1 MANATNRLRVG
12 LIGASPRGGWGA
24 QSHLP
29 ALQALPDIELAAIC
43 TAHEETARA
52 SADKF
57 GVALAYHHHQDLL
70 ANPDIDVVAV
80 VVRVP
85 VHYDITRDV
94 IDAGKHVYTEWPL
107 VRTAA
112 EAQQLVDAA
121 KAKGV
126 KTMVGLQRRASPPH
140 IRLKELV
147 AEGYVGE
154 VLSVHFNAQG
164 SGVLVNTSER
174 SWRRDKRLGTNTMT
188 VTFAHELDAVL
199 TAVGELTQVS
209 GLVTTQVPQWYETD
223 TKQYVDVTSPDNIV
237 MEGRLMNG
245 AVITAHVGVQP
256 YHGNGYRLEIYG
268 REGTLVMVPGGETAY
283 QILGGRN
290 EDKALQVLPIPDR
303 LTWVPDTLTGGAFNV
318 GQMWA
323 KFAESIRTGKRIE
336 PDFET
341 GVQRHKLLEAIQRA
355 SETGQRQDLD

>member
-1 MANATNRLRVG
+1 MTNATKRLRVG

-29 ALQALPDIELAAIC
+29 ALQGLPDVELVAIC

-52 SADKF
+52 SAEKF
-57 GVALAYHHHQDLL
+57 GVPLAYHDHRDLL
-70 ANPDIDVVAV
+70 ANPDIDAVAV

-85 VHYDITRDV
+85 VHYEITRAA
-94 IDAGKHVYTEWPL
+94 IEAGKHVYTEWPL
-107 VRTAA
+107 VLKTA
-112 EAQQLVDAA
+112 EAQQLADAA

-140 IRLKELV
+140 MRLKELV
-147 AEGYVGE
+147 AEGYAGE

-164 SGVLVNTSER
+164 SGILVNNSER
-174 SWRRDKRLGTNTMT
+174 SWRRDKTLGTNTMT
-188 VTFAHELDAVL
+188 VTFGHEIDAVL
-199 TAVGELTQVS
+199 AAVGEPAQVS
-209 GLVTTQVPQWYETD
+209 GTVTTRVSQWYETD
-223 TKQYVDVTSPDNIV
+223 TKQYVDVTSPDNIM
-237 MEGRLMNG
+237 MEGRLKNG

-268 REGTLVMVPGGETAY
+268 REGTLVMVPEGGTAY

-290 EDKALQVLPIPDR
+290 DDKALQVLPIPDR

-323 KFAESIRTGKRIE
+323 KFAESIRTGQRIE

-341 GVQRHKLLEAIQRA
+341 AVQRHKLLEAIQRS
-355 SETGQRQDLD
+355 SESGQRQEL

>member
-1 MANATNRLRVG
+1 MTNATKPLRVG

-29 ALQALPDIELAAIC
+29 ALEALPDFEIAAIC

-52 SADKF
+52 AAEKY
-57 GVALAYHHHQDLL
+57 GVKLAYHDHRDLL
-70 ANPDIDVVAV
+70 ANPAIDVVAV

-85 VHYDITRDV
+85 AHYGITRDA
-94 IDAGKHVYTEWPL
+94 IAAGKHVYTEWPL
-107 VRTAA
+107 VLTAA
-112 EAQQLVDAA
+112 EAQELVGAA

-140 IRLKELV
+140 MRIKELV

-154 VLSVHFNAQG
+154 VLSVHLNAQG
-164 SGVLVNTSER
+164 SGVLVNASER
-174 SWRRDKRLGTNTMT
+174 SWRRDRQLGTNTMT
-188 VTFAHELDAVL
+188 VSFGHETDAVL
-199 TAVGELTQVS
+199 AAVGDLTEVS

-223 TKQYVDVTSPDNIV
+223 TKQYVDVTSPDNIIV
-237 MEGRLMNG
+237 EGRLKNG
-245 AVITAHVGVQP
+245 AVMTAHVGVQP
-256 YHGNGYRLEIYG
+256 YHGNSYRLEIYG
-268 REGTLVMVPGGETAY
+268 REGTLVMVPAGGATY
-283 QILGGRN
+283 QILGGSN
-290 EDKALQVLPIPDR
+290 QDKALQELPIPDR
-303 LTWVPDTLTGGAFNV
+303 LTWVPETLTGGAFNV

-323 KFAESIRTGKRIE
+323 KFAESIRTGGRIE

-355 SETGQRQDLD
+355 SDTGQRQKLD

>member
-1 MANATNRLRVG
+1 MANATKRLRVG

-29 ALQALPDIELAAIC
+29 ALQALPDIDLVAIC

-52 SADKF
+52 AGEKY
-57 GVALAYHHHQDLL
+57 GVGLAYHHHKDLL
-70 ANPDIDVVAV
+70 ANPDIDAVAV

-85 VHYDITRDV
+85 VHYEITRDA

-112 EAQQLVDAA
+112 EAQHLVDAA
-121 KAKGV
+121 RAKDV

-140 IRLKELV
+140 MRLKELV

-174 SWRRDKRLGTNTMT
+174 SWRRDKGLGTNTMT
-188 VTFAHELDAVL
+188 VSFAHEVDAVL
-199 TAVGELTQVS
+199 AAVGELAEVS

-223 TKQYVDVTSPDNIV
+223 TKQYVDVTSPDNIIV
-237 MEGRLMNG
+237 EGRLKNG
-245 AVITAHVGVQP
+245 AVLTAHVGVQP

-268 REGTLVMVPGGETAY
+268 REGTLVMVPAGGTY

-323 KFAESIRTGKRIE
+323 NLAESVRTGKRIE

-341 GVQRHKLLEAIQRA
+341 GVERHKLLEAIERA
-355 SETGQRQDLD
+355 SGTGQRQALD